1 MLETRYIW
9 MDGKLTHWK
18 DAKVHVLTHSL
29 HYGSGVF
36 EGIRYYST
44 DNGSAVFRLSDH
56 ISRLFNSA
64 NTINMRIPFSE
75 EEIVAA
81 VIETVGI
88 NEIKSGYI
96 RPIAFFGYGKVGLK
110 PEGAPVNLSIAV
122 WPWETYLGAYPVKI
136 KTSSFIKIHQ
146 KSSSTESKITGNY
159 INSILASIE
168 ATSSGYDEALLLDS
182 AGKIAEGPGENIFIV
197 RNGALYTPP
206 IGNILPG
213 ITRDTVITLAG
224 DADYEVYE
232 TPLTLEDIYDADEA
246 FFTGTAAEIT
256 SIAKVDNVAL
266 KNSNGTV
273 TIKIRETYLDVV
285 QGKNSDYEK
294 WLSFVD

>member
-1 MLETRYIW
+1 MLETKYIW
-9 MDGKLTHWK
+9 MDGKLRHWK

-64 NTINMRIPFSE
+64 NTINMQIPFSE

-81 VIETVGI
+81 VIETVRI

-96 RPIAFFGYGKVGLK
+96 RPIAFFGYGKMGLK
-110 PEGAPVNLSIAV
+110 TEGAPVNVSIAV
-122 WPWETYLGAYPVKI
+122 WPWETYLGANPVKI
-136 KTSSFIKIHQ
+136 KTSSFIRIHQ

-159 INSILASIE
+159 INSILASVE
-168 ATSSGYDEALLLDS
+168 ATSSGYDEALLLDF

-197 RNGALYTPP
+197 RNGALYTPQL
-206 IGNILPG
+206 GNILPG
-213 ITRDTVITLAG
+213 ITRNTIITLAR
-224 DADYEVYE
+224 DTDYEVHE
-232 TPLTLEDIYDADEA
+232 IPLVLEDIYDADEA

-266 KNSNGTV
+266 KNSNGTI
-273 TIKIRETYLDVV
+273 TKKIREMYLGVV
-285 QGKNSDYEK
+285 QGKNSDYEN
-294 WLSFVD
+294 WLSYVD

>member
-1 MLETRYIW
+1 MLETKYIW
-9 MDGKLTHWK
+9 MDGKLRHWK

-56 ISRLFNSA
+56 ISRLFSSA
-64 NTINMRIPFSE
+64 NTINMQIPFSE

-81 VIETVGI
+81 VIETVRI

-96 RPIAFFGYGKVGLK
+96 RPIAFYGYGKMGLK
-110 PEGAPVNLSIAV
+110 TEGAPVNVSIAV
-122 WPWETYLGAYPVKI
+122 WPWETYLGANPVKI
-136 KTSSFIKIHQ
+136 KTSSFIRIHQ

-159 INSILASIE
+159 VNSTLASVE
-168 ATSSGYDEALLLDS
+168 ATSSGYDEALLLDF

-197 RNGALYTPP
+197 RNGALYTPQL
-206 IGNILPG
+206 GNILPG
-213 ITRDTVITLAG
+213 ITRNTIITLAR
-224 DADYEVYE
+224 DTDYEVHE
-232 TPLTLEDIYDADEA
+232 IPLALEDIYDADEA
-246 FFTGTAAEIT
+246 FFTGTAAEIA

-266 KNSNGTV
+266 KNSNGTI
-273 TIKIRETYLDVV
+273 TKKIREMYLGVV
-285 QGKNSDYEK
+285 QGKNSDYEN
-294 WLSFVD
+294 WLSYVD

>member
-1 MLETRYIW
+1 MLETKYIW
-9 MDGKLTHWK
+9 MDGKLRRWK

-56 ISRLFNSA
+56 ISRLFSSA
-64 NTINMRIPFSE
+64 NTINMQIPFSE

-81 VIETVGI
+81 VIETVRI

-96 RPIAFFGYGKVGLK
+96 RPIAFFGYGKMGLK
-110 PEGAPVNLSIAV
+110 TEGAPVNVSIAV
-122 WPWETYLGAYPVKI
+122 WPWETYLGANPVKI
-136 KTSSFIKIHQ
+136 KTSSFIRIHQ

-159 INSILASIE
+159 INSILASVE
-168 ATSSGYDEALLLDS
+168 ATSSGYDEALLLDF

-197 RNGALYTPP
+197 RNGALYTPQL
-206 IGNILPG
+206 GNILPG
-213 ITRDTVITLAG
+213 ITRNTIITLAR
-224 DADYEVYE
+224 DIDYEVHE
-232 TPLTLEDIYDADEA
+232 IPLALEDIYDADEA

-266 KNSNGTV
+266 KNSNGTF
-273 TIKIRETYLDVV
+273 TKKIREMYLGVV
-285 QGKNSDYEK
+285 QGKNSDYEN
-294 WLSFVD
+294 WLSYVD

>member
-1 MLETRYIW
+1 MLETKYIW
-9 MDGKLTHWK
+9 MDGKLKHWK
-18 DAKVHVLTHSL
+18 DANVHVLTHSL

-56 ISRLFNSA
+56 ISRLFSSA
-64 NTINMRIPFSE
+64 NTINMQIPFSE

-81 VIETVGI
+81 VIETVRI

-96 RPIAFFGYGKVGLK
+96 RPIAFFGYGKMGLK
-110 PEGAPVNLSIAV
+110 TEGAPVNVSIAV
-122 WPWETYLGAYPVKI
+122 WPWETYLGANPVKV
-136 KTSSFIKIHQ
+136 KTSSFIRIHQ

-159 INSILASIE
+159 INLILASVE

-197 RNGALYTPP
+197 RNGALYTPQL
-206 IGNILPG
+206 GNILPG
-213 ITRDTVITLAG
+213 ITRNTIITLAR
-224 DADYEVYE
+224 DTDYEVHE
-232 TPLTLEDIYDADEA
+232 IPLVLEDIYDADEA

-266 KNSNGTV
+266 KNSNGTF
-273 TIKIRETYLDVV
+273 TKKIREMYLGVV
-285 QGKNSDYEK
+285 QGKNSDYEN
-294 WLSFVD
+294 WLSYVD

>member
-1 MLETRYIW
+1 MLETKYIW
-9 MDGKLTHWK
+9 MDGKLTEWK

-56 ISRLFNSA
+56 ISRFFNSA
-64 NTINMRIPFSE
+64 NVINMQIPFSE

-81 VIETVGI
+81 VIETVKI
-88 NEIKSGYI
+88 NEIKAGYI
-96 RPIAFFGYGKVGLK
+96 RPIAFFGYGKMGLK
-110 PEGAPVNLSIAV
+110 TEGAPVNVSKAV
-122 WPWETYLGAYPVKI
+122 WPWETYLGANPVKI
-136 KTSSFIKIHQ
+136 KTSSFIRIHQ

-159 INSILASIE
+159 INSILASVE
-168 ATSSGYDEALLLDS
+168 ATSSGYDEALLLDF

-224 DADYEVYE
+224 DADYEVHE

-246 FFTGTAAEIT
+246 FFTGTAAEIA
-256 SIAKVDNVAL
+256 SIAEVDDVAL

-273 TIKIRETYLDVV
+273 TNKIRESYLDVV
-285 QGKNSDYEK
+285 KGKNGDYEN
-294 WLSFVD
+294 WLSFVE

>member
-1 MLETRYIW
+1 MLETKYIW

-18 DAKVHVLTHSL
+18 DAKVHVLTHTL

-64 NTINMRIPFSE
+64 NIINMQIPFSE
-75 EEIVAA
+75 EEIFAA
-81 VIETVGI
+81 VIETVKI

-96 RPIAFFGYGKVGLK
+96 RPIAFFGYGKMGLK
-110 PEGAPVNLSIAV
+110 PEGAPVNVSIAV
-122 WPWETYLGAYPVKI
+122 WPWETYLGVNPVKI
-136 KTSSFIKIHQ
+136 KTSSFIRIHQ

-159 INSILASIE
+159 INSILASVE
-168 ATSSGYDEALLLDS
+168 ATSSGYDEALLLDF
-182 AGKIAEGPGENIFIV
+182 AGKIAEGPGENIFFV
-197 RNGALYTPP
+197 RSGALYTPP

-224 DADYEVYE
+224 DADYEVHE

-246 FFTGTAAEIT
+246 FFTGTAAEIA
-256 SIAKVDNVAL
+256 SIAKIDDVAL

-273 TIKIRETYLDVV
+273 TNKIRESYLDVV
-285 QGKNSDYEK
+285 KGKNGDYEN
-294 WLSFVD
+294 WLSFVE

>member
-1 MLETRYIW
+1 MLETKYIW

-44 DNGSAVFRLSDH
+44 DNGSAIFRLSDH
-56 ISRLFNSA
+56 ISRLFSSA
-64 NTINMRIPFSE
+64 NTINMQIPFSE
-75 EEIVAA
+75 EEIAAA
-81 VIETVGI
+81 VIETVRI

-96 RPIAFFGYGKVGLK
+96 RPIAFFGYGKMGLK
-110 PEGAPVNLSIAV
+110 PEGAPVNVSIAV
-122 WPWETYLGAYPVKI
+122 WPWESYLGANPVKI
-136 KTSSFIKIHQ
+136 KTSSFIRIHQ

-159 INSILASIE
+159 INSILASVE
-168 ATSSGYDEALLLDS
+168 ATSSGYDEALLLDF

-224 DADYEVYE
+224 DTDYKVYE
-232 TPLTLEDIYDADEA
+232 IPLALEDIYDADEA

-266 KNSNGTV
+266 KNSNGTI
-273 TIKIRETYLDVV
+273 TKKIREMYLGVV
-285 QGKNSDYEK
+285 QGKNSDYEN
-294 WLSFVD
+294 WLSFVE

>member
-1 MLETRYIW
+1 M
-9 MDGKLTHWK
+9 
-18 DAKVHVLTHSL
+18 
-29 HYGSGVF
+29 
-36 EGIRYYST
+36 
-44 DNGSAVFRLSDH
+44 
-56 ISRLFNSA
+56 
-64 NTINMRIPFSE
+64 
-75 EEIVAA
+75 
-81 VIETVGI
+81 
-88 NEIKSGYI
+88 
-96 RPIAFFGYGKVGLK
+96 GLK

-285 QGKNSDYEK
+285 QGKNSDYEN

>member
-1 MLETRYIW
+1 MLETKYIW

-96 RPIAFFGYGKVGLK
+96 RPIAFFGYGKMGLK

-159 INSILASIE
+159 INSILASVE

-285 QGKNSDYEK
+285 QGKNSDYEN

>member
-1 MLETRYIW
+1 MLETKYIW
-9 MDGKLTHWK
+9 MDGKLRHWK

-64 NTINMRIPFSE
+64 NTINMQIPFSE

-81 VIETVGI
+81 VIETVKI

-96 RPIAFFGYGKVGLK
+96 RPIAFFGYGKMGLK
-110 PEGAPVNLSIAV
+110 PEGAPVNVSIAV
-122 WPWETYLGAYPVKI
+122 WPWGAYLGANPVKI
-136 KTSSFIKIHQ
+136 KTSSFIRIHQ

-159 INSILASIE
+159 INSILASVE

-273 TIKIRETYLDVV
+273 TKKIRETYLDVV
-285 QGKNSDYEK
+285 QGKNSDYEN

>member
-1 MLETRYIW
+1 MLETKYIW

-18 DAKVHVLTHSL
+18 DAKVHVLTHAL

-44 DNGSAVFRLSDH
+44 GNGSAIFRLSDH
-56 ISRLFNSA
+56 ISRLFSSA
-64 NTINMRIPFSE
+64 NTINMQIPFSE
-75 EEIVAA
+75 EEIAAA
-81 VIETVGI
+81 VIETVRI

-96 RPIAFFGYGKVGLK
+96 RPIAFFGYGKMGLK
-110 PEGAPVNLSIAV
+110 TEGAPVNLSIAV
-122 WPWETYLGAYPVKI
+122 WPWETYLGANPVKI
-136 KTSSFIKIHQ
+136 KTSSFIRFNQ

-159 INSILASIE
+159 INSILASVE
-168 ATSSGYDEALLLDS
+168 ATSSGYDEALLFDH

-224 DADYEVYE
+224 EKGYDIYEVS
-232 TPLTLEDIYDADEA
+232 LALEDIYDADEA

-256 SIAKVDNVAL
+256 SIARIDNVAL

-273 TIKIRETYLDVV
+273 TNKIREMYLGVV
-285 QGKNSDYEK
+285 QGKNSDYK
-294 WLSFVD
+294 NWLSFVD

>member
-1 MLETRYIW
+1 
-9 MDGKLTHWK
+9 MDGKLRHWK

-56 ISRLFNSA
+56 ISRLFSSA
-64 NTINMRIPFSE
+64 NTINMQIPFSE

-81 VIETVGI
+81 VIETVRI

-96 RPIAFFGYGKVGLK
+96 RPIAFFGYGKMGLK
-110 PEGAPVNLSIAV
+110 PEGAPVNVSIAV
-122 WPWETYLGAYPVKI
+122 WPWGAYLGANPVKI
-136 KTSSFIKIHQ
+136 KTSSFIRIHQ

-159 INSILASIE
+159 INSILASVE

-273 TIKIRETYLDVV
+273 TKKIRETYLDVV
-285 QGKNSDYEK
+285 QGKNSDYEN

>member
-1 MLETRYIW
+1 MLETKYIW
-9 MDGKLTHWK
+9 MDGKLKHWK

-64 NTINMRIPFSE
+64 NTINMQIPFSE

-81 VIETVGI
+81 VIETVRI

-96 RPIAFFGYGKVGLK
+96 RPIAFFGYGKMGLK
-110 PEGAPVNLSIAV
+110 TEGAPVNVSIAV
-122 WPWETYLGAYPVKI
+122 WPWETYLGANPVKI
-136 KTSSFIKIHQ
+136 KTSSFIRIHQ

-159 INSILASIE
+159 INSILASVE
-168 ATSSGYDEALLLDS
+168 ATSSGYDEALLLDF

-197 RNGALYTPP
+197 RNGALYTPQL
-206 IGNILPG
+206 GNILPG
-213 ITRDTVITLAG
+213 ITRNTIITLAR
-224 DADYEVYE
+224 DIDYEVHE
-232 TPLTLEDIYDADEA
+232 IPLALEDIYDADEA
-246 FFTGTAAEIT
+246 FFTGTAAEIA

-266 KNSNGTV
+266 KNSNGTI
-273 TIKIRETYLDVV
+273 TKKIREMYLGVV
-285 QGKNSDYEK
+285 QGKNSDYEN
-294 WLSFVD
+294 WLSYVD

>member
-1 MLETRYIW
+1 
-9 MDGKLTHWK
+9 MDGKLIHWK

-64 NTINMRIPFSE
+64 NTINMQIPFSE

-81 VIETVGI
+81 VIETVRI

-96 RPIAFFGYGKVGLK
+96 RPIAFFGYGKMGLK
-110 PEGAPVNLSIAV
+110 TEGAPVNVSIAV
-122 WPWETYLGAYPVKI
+122 WPWETYLGANPVKI
-136 KTSSFIKIHQ
+136 KTSSFIRIHQ

-159 INSILASIE
+159 INSILASVE
-168 ATSSGYDEALLLDS
+168 ATSSGYDEALLLDF

-197 RNGALYTPP
+197 RNGALYTPQL
-206 IGNILPG
+206 GNILPG
-213 ITRDTVITLAG
+213 ITRNTIITLAR
-224 DADYEVYE
+224 DIDYEVHE
-232 TPLTLEDIYDADEA
+232 IPLALEDIYDADEA

-266 KNSNGTV
+266 KNSNGTI
-273 TIKIRETYLDVV
+273 TKKIREMYLGVV
-285 QGKNSDYEK
+285 QGKNSDYEN
-294 WLSFVD
+294 WLSYVD

>member
-1 MLETRYIW
+1 MLETKYIW
-9 MDGKLTHWK
+9 MDGKLTEWK

-56 ISRLFNSA
+56 ISRFFNSA
-64 NTINMRIPFSE
+64 NVINMQIPFSE

-81 VIETVGI
+81 VIETVKI
-88 NEIKSGYI
+88 NEIKAGYI
-96 RPIAFFGYGKVGLK
+96 RPIAFFGYGKMGLK
-110 PEGAPVNLSIAV
+110 PKGAPVNVSIAV
-122 WPWETYLGAYPVKI
+122 WPWETYLGANPVKI
-136 KTSSFIKIHQ
+136 KTSSFIRIHQ

-159 INSILASIE
+159 INSILASVE
-168 ATSSGYDEALLLDS
+168 ATSSGYDEALLLDF

-224 DADYEVYE
+224 DADYEVHE

-246 FFTGTAAEIT
+246 FFTGTAAEIA
-256 SIAKVDNVAL
+256 SIAEVDDVAL

-273 TIKIRETYLDVV
+273 TNKIRESYLDVV
-285 QGKNSDYEK
+285 KGKNGDYEN
-294 WLSFVD
+294 WLSFVE

>member
-1 MLETRYIW
+1 MLETKYIW

-36 EGIRYYST
+36 EGIRYYYT

-96 RPIAFFGYGKVGLK
+96 RPIAFFGYGKMGLK

-285 QGKNSDYEK
+285 QGKNSDYEN

>member
-1 MLETRYIW
+1 MIETKYIW
-9 MDGKLTHWK
+9 MDGKLIHWN

-56 ISRLFNSA
+56 ISRLFRSA
-64 NTINMRIPFSE
+64 NTINMQIPFSE

-81 VIETVGI
+81 VIETVRI

-96 RPIAFFGYGKVGLK
+96 RPIAFFGYGKMGLK
-110 PEGAPVNLSIAV
+110 TEGAPVNVSIAV
-122 WPWETYLGAYPVKI
+122 WPWETYLGANPVKI
-136 KTSSFIKIHQ
+136 KTSSFIRIHQ

-159 INSILASIE
+159 INSVLASVE
-168 ATSSGYDEALLLDS
+168 VTSSGYDEALLLDS

-206 IGNILPG
+206 TGNILPG
-213 ITRDTVITLAG
+213 ITRNTIITLAR
-224 DADYEVYE
+224 DTDYEVHE
-232 TPLTLEDIYDADEA
+232 IPLALEDIYDADEA

-266 KNSNGTV
+266 KNSKGTF
-273 TIKIRETYLDVV
+273 TKKIRELYLGVV
-285 QGKNSDYEK
+285 QGKNSDYEN
-294 WLSFVD
+294 WLSYVD

>member
-1 MLETRYIW
+1 MLETKYIW
-9 MDGKLTHWK
+9 MDGKLRHWK

-56 ISRLFNSA
+56 ISRLFSSA
-64 NTINMRIPFSE
+64 NTINMQIPFSE

-81 VIETVGI
+81 VIETVRI

-96 RPIAFFGYGKVGLK
+96 RPIAFFGYGKMGLK
-110 PEGAPVNLSIAV
+110 PEGAPVNVSIAV
-122 WPWETYLGAYPVKI
+122 WPWGAYLGANPVKI
-136 KTSSFIKIHQ
+136 KTSSFIRIHQ

-159 INSILASIE
+159 INSILASVE

-273 TIKIRETYLDVV
+273 TKKIRETYLDVV
-285 QGKNSDYEK
+285 QGKNSDYEN